1 MIHDLAEKIL
11 NYCPEVYGIVCCGT
25 HYVQLRV
32 YTHYATKM
40 LSSKHSERL
49 SGTEAKASVV
59 NPFDFYVYVDNHCR
73 QKAAKE
79 SKDLEQFAECIA
91 SSRAKQDGNFLQNL
105 SSKAESY
112 IFEQMQQNVFQE
124 LWQEASKAVY
134 GQ

>member
-1 MIHDLAEKIL
+1 MQRIL
-11 NYCPEVYGIVCCGT
+11 NLLRRTVHCDIGT
-25 HYVQLRV
+25 SSWDIIK
-32 YTHYATKM
+32 TM
-40 LSSKHSERL
+40 LSSNDSECIAV
-49 SGTEAKASVV
+49 SETKASSV
-59 NPFDFYVYVDNHCR
+59 NRFDFYVYVDHHCR

-79 SKDLEQFAECIA
+79 SKDLEQFAECL
-91 SSRAKQDGNFLQNL
+91 SSARTKQDENFLKNF

>member
-1 MIHDLAEKIL
+1 
-11 NYCPEVYGIVCCGT
+11 
-25 HYVQLRV
+25 
-32 YTHYATKM
+32 M
-40 LSSKHSERL
+40 LSSNDSECITV
-49 SGTEAKASVV
+49 SETKASIV
-59 NPFDFYVYVDNHCR
+59 NSFDFYVYLDHHCR

-79 SKDLEQFAECIA
+79 SKDLEQFAEYLT